1 MKKGTDLQQEWNSFI
16 SDGSQT
22 AYYELY
28 SHYHKYFFYLGLK
41 KGALSAKIGDC
52 VHDLFLYIFE
62 NREKLSNI
70 REHHNYLVTMFLRS
84 LFKKQRFSS
93 EESEELATLE
103 DTQICPPADERF
115 ISQDTNEK
123 VKQVLQHYIDELS
136 VSQARMIYEKFYLN
150 LSYEEIAAAHQITV
164 RTVYNTTFRAIDNL
178 RKYIG
183 DNKVASLI
191 TAITTLSIIYFFVR
205 F

>member
-1 MKKGTDLQQEWNSFI
+1 MKRGTELKIEWNSFI
-16 SDGSQT
+16 SDGTESS
-22 AYYELY
+22 YYQLY
-28 SHYHKYFFYLGLK
+28 SHYHKYFFYLGIK
-41 KGALSAKIGDC
+41 KGALSPKIADC
-52 VHDLFLYIFE
+52 VNDLFLYIFE
-62 NREKLSNI
+62 NREKLSAI
-70 REHHNYLVTMFLRS
+70 RDHHNYLVTMFLRS

-93 EESEELATLE
+93 EESEEMESLDESQAV
-103 DTQICPPADERF
+103 PPIDERYM
-115 ISQDTNEK
+115 IKDTNEQ

-150 LSYEEIAAAHQITV
+150 LSYEEIAAANQITV
-164 RTVYNTTFRAIDNL
+164 RTAYNQTFKAINNL

-191 TAITTLSIIYFFVR
+191 TAITTLSLIYFFVR